1 MCTFPSELSDAE
13 KKYCEKV
20 QSKESNKSL
29 FDAGWKVEELK
40 RLIDKCQELIATIS
54 GVIQVVDNPMTDM
67 IQANVAGRLGSVRE
81 TLSSF
86 TRDLSRHQRS
96 PASHI
101 FVFMISNEQRNAKP
115 YALPVQ
121 CLPYHSINQVVMR
134 QLLSNLIKEMKSRG
148 MNVVGKLLC
157 YFVLFYVHTV
167 TP

>member
-1 MCTFPSELSDAE
+1 MIDHTCTFSSELSVAE
-13 KKYCEKV
+13 KNYCEKV

-40 RLIDKCQELIATIS
+40 RLVDTCQELIAAVS
-54 GVIQVVDNPMTDM
+54 GVIQVVVNPTTDM

-81 TLSSF
+81 SLSTF

-101 FVFMISNEQRNAKP
+101 FVFMISAEQRNVKP

-134 QLLSNLIKEMKSRG
+134 QLLSDLVKEMKSRG
-148 MNVVGKLLC
+148 MNVIGKLMC
-157 YFVLFYVHTV
+157 YFGVC
-167 TP
+167 